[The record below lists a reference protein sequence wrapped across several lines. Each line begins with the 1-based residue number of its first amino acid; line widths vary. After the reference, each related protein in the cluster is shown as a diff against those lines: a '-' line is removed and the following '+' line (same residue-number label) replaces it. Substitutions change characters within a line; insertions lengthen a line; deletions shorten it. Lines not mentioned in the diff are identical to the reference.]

1 MNTTLAIFFGLAII
15 FGIINGLVNPG
26 RQVRPAKNLISF
38 LFWDN

>member
-15 FGIINGLVNPG
+15 FGVVNGLINPG
-26 RQVRPAKNLISF
+26 PPVKSSKNLISF